1 MTKEE
6 LKALGL
12 DDAALADKVAAAIAT
27 ELKGYVAKT
36 KFDEVSESKKS
47 LESQIADRD
56 KQLEALKKSAGDT
69 EGLKKQ
75 IEDLQTEN
83 KKVKT
88 EHEATMKD
96 MQFTNAIKL
105 AIADKAQDV
114 DLVAGLFDK
123 SKLILGTDGK
133 ITGLDEQVKALQKEK
148 AFLFKG
154 NPNPQYKPASGVGP
168 ITKNPFAKDS
178 FNLTEQGKILKENP
192 AQAKV
197 LASEAGI
204 TI

>member
-12 DDAALADKVAAAIAT
+12 DNAALVDKVAAAIAT

-75 IEDLQTEN
+75 IEDLQAEN
-83 KKVKT
+83 KKVKA
-88 EHEATMKD
+88 EHEAAMKD

-123 SKLILGTDGK
+123 SKLILSADGK

-148 AFLFKG
+148 AFLFKT
-154 NPNPQYKPASGVGP
+154 NPNSQYKPASGAGP
-168 ITKNPFAKDS
+168 IIKNPFAKDS